1 MWQHMWLPCLH
12 TSGCSVG
19 LSLGVEV
26 LPATCS
32 PCTPPASLGRNS
44 SSCHT
49 KEMLK
54 LPLQLTEGGRRFS
67 RGAKMQLQLSRIGF
81 GEEHEPFLSVHT
93 RPLDQSSVSC
103 TSLSSGVLSSVCPCL
118 STIAILRPP
127 SQTTFSLFSWQIT
140 TCRSWP
146 ANTTVSESS
155 PHVRAGSRPS
165 KISFPSIT
173 TTCSLPITEVKAL
186 VLFLV
191 APAEFC
197 SFCAS
202 LNCSMWE

>member
-12 TSGCSVG
+12 TSACSVG

-103 TSLSSGVLSSVCPCL
+103 TSLSSGVLSCL
-118 STIAILRPP
+118 STIAIL
-127 SQTTFSLFSWQIT
+127 L
-140 TCRSWP
+140 
-146 ANTTVSESS
+146 SS
-155 PHVRAGSRPS
+155 DHL
-165 KISFPSIT
+165 
-173 TTCSLPITEVKAL
+173 LP
-186 VLFLV
+186 LFLADHYMQV
-191 APAEFC
+191 LACKHDCVRELATRSGRISPIENFLPLHYDYLQFAYYRGKGSC
-197 SFCAS
+197 TVPRSTC
-202 LNCSMWE
+202 

>member
-12 TSGCSVG
+12 TSACSVG

-44 SSCHT
+44 SSCHA

-54 LPLQLTEGGRRFS
+54 LPLQLTEGGRHFS

-127 SQTTFSLFSWQIT
+127 SPSFLGRSLHAGPGLQTRL
-140 TCRSWP
+140 CP
-146 ANTTVSESS
+146 
-155 PHVRAGSRPS
+155 RARHAFGPDLAHR
-165 KISFPSIT
+165 KFPSPPLRLLAV
-173 TTCSLPITEVKAL
+173 CLL
-186 VLFLV
+186 QR
-191 APAEFC
+191 
-197 SFCAS
+197 
-202 LNCSMWE
+202 